1 LTERIPLAPL
11 LSGADAR
18 TRVAAL
24 ANRVMNGAVFIYP
37 TETIYGIGGRADSP
51 AVERRIRSI
60 KERPK
65 ASPFILIAADKK
77 YFLSFDLVFTPN
89 AELLAKKYWPGNLT
103 LILPS
108 KNIPD
113 GVGVR
118 ISDHPFITAL
128 YNELDVP
135 IFSTSANL
143 SDQPYVNDP
152 DAICKLFD
160 GKFDFM
166 VDAGVLPE
174 SKPST
179 VVKINEDDSVE
190 MVRDGMVPKMAVL
203 KALEK

>member
-1 LTERIPLAPL
+1 MTERIPLSPL
-11 LSGADAR
+11 LSGAGAR
-18 TRVAAL
+18 IRMAAL

-37 TETIYGIGGRADSP
+37 TETIYGIGGRADNP
-51 AVERRIRSI
+51 AVEKRIRSI
-60 KERPK
+60 KERQK

-77 YFLSFDLVFTPN
+77 YFYSFDLLFTAN
-89 AELLAKKYWPGNLT
+89 ATLLSKKYWPGNLT

-108 KNIPD
+108 NNIPD

-128 YNELDVP
+128 YNKLDVP

-152 DAICKLFD
+152 DEIFKVFN
-160 GKFDFM
+160 GKVDFII
-166 VDAGVLPE
+166 DAGKLPE

-179 VVKINEDDSVE
+179 VVKINEDGSVE
-190 MVRDGMVPKMAVL
+190 VVREGIVPNTAIL
-203 KALEK
+203 KVLEK